1 MGLSKGHTF
10 LFHSASLHCNVEMDT
25 NRLSIKHD
33 QVRCDQPASLSITC
47 CMKVLLERNIFS
59 NFLTYRIMTQRA
71 TFTQGNNDKCVGIEV
86 QHNEFLLEKKKYITK
101 LEVLESLLVT
111 AHSNLKHISCLQT
124 SCFLHMH
131 ADTFTD
137 FPLNSRNLTLQLT
150 VFVNKKNPPV
160 DPTVL
165 KRCLSILEAVCTN
178 RLVALLLKI
187 SVLLKK
193 M

>member
-1 MGLSKGHTF
+1 MRSTSLPLNYLLHE
-10 LFHSASLHCNVEMDT
+10 SAVRKKHFFKFSYLQNHDT
-25 NRLSIKHD
+25 ESYIY
-33 QVRCDQPASLSITC
+33 I
-47 CMKVLLERNIFS
+47 
-59 NFLTYRIMTQRA
+59 
-71 TFTQGNNDKCVGIEV
+71 GNNDKCVGIEV

-111 AHSNLKHISCLQT
+111 VHSNLKHISCLQT
-124 SCFLHMH
+124 SCFLYMH
-131 ADTFTD
+131 ADTLTD

>member
-1 MGLSKGHTF
+1 
-10 LFHSASLHCNVEMDT
+10 
-25 NRLSIKHD
+25 
-33 QVRCDQPASLSITC
+33 
-47 CMKVLLERNIFS
+47 
-59 NFLTYRIMTQRA
+59 
-71 TFTQGNNDKCVGIEV
+71 
-86 QHNEFLLEKKKYITK
+86 
-101 LEVLESLLVT
+101 
-111 AHSNLKHISCLQT
+111 
-124 SCFLHMH
+124 MH

-137 FPLNSRNLTLQLT
+137 FPLNSFEIRNLTLKLT